1 MISNLPVEVATNL
14 VVDGNVVVVVVVVAA
29 VVVDVVGAT
38 VVVRNI
44 IPEAKHNENNIIIT
58 EYTFF
63 VERTRQFFSGRKI

>member
-38 VVVRNI
+38 VVVGNI
-44 IPEAKHNENNIIIT
+44 ISEAKHNENNIIMT
-58 EYTFF
+58 EYEHWTAHF
-63 VERTRQFFSGRKI
+63 VERTRQFFL